1 MGMTVAD
8 IRRRKRAERLREL
21 HRLAGHVLAE
31 QSCGSLWLFGSW
43 ARGDWDGYSDVDVL
57 ALTEAEWLERRHGE
71 DPYSRAIGLDAVRLS
86 SP

>member
-1 MGMTVAD
+1 MAA
-8 IRRRKRAERLREL
+8 RAASIGRPWVGGTILRTPLVVRLL
-21 HRLAGHVLAE
+21 G
-31 QSCGSLWLFGSW
+31 Q
-43 ARGDWDGYSDVDVL
+43 GDWDGYSDVDVL